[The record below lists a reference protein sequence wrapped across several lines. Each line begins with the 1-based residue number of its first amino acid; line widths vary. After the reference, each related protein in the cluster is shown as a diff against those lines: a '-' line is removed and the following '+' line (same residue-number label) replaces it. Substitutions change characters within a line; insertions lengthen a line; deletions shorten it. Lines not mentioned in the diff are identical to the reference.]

1 MAEEQAYHVNKG
13 LECIKSLKAS
23 PPDLS
28 TIRDTIES
36 WREGLSPSGR
46 ATPNPD
52 TSEGDHQN
60 INQSCSPAIGPNK
73 VYLSPEDNLGFREIT
88 GNDCE
93 AGLGGVQGKG
103 SNSQVQRYY
112 VYSHGGEEIEGLE
125 DADSLVVQADSPVAN
140 IFNGGEDGSDDSD
153 VDSGPDDPGRDTL
166 YDRGSVAG
174 NDVARSTDVEKLE
187 GADIQEVLNSQ
198 KGKGGRFQGG
208 KTLRVPEIPDVKH
221 SRPSAQSIKKGTDGN
236 SVSSGTVTEC
246 LSISGATQAVPESRW
261 ESSEQNASVGSV
273 LKSARSAKTIQESTQ
288 ESGTIASLTQP
299 KENDSEYEYEDDLF
313 TEIQDIRASIAKI
326 HDDNK
331 TILSKLDSILL
342 LKGEVDTI
350 KKQISK
356 QNISISTIEGHLSSI
371 MIAIPGFG
379 KDIKDPTSE
388 VELNPDLRPIISRDS
403 GRALAEVLKK
413 PAVDRSQKIG
423 TKANSSSKGQLLKD
437 LQLKPVDKQASSAI
451 GFVPSDHESSRN
463 VIRSIIKSSK
473 LNIDHKDYL
482 LDLLNDV
489 KGSKDLKEFHKMLTA
504 ILAKHP

>member
-28 TIRDTIES
+28 TIRDTLES
-36 WREGLSPSGR
+36 WREGLDTSDR
-46 ATPNPD
+46 AAPNPD
-52 TSEGDHQN
+52 ISKGDHQN
-60 INQSCSPAIGPNK
+60 INQSCPPAIGSGEID
-73 VYLSPEDNLGFREIT
+73 VSTESNLGYREI
-88 GNDCE
+88 NHDDSE
-93 AGLGGVQGKG
+93 AGLRGVQSRGP
-103 SNSQVQRYY
+103 NPQIQRYH

-125 DADSLVVQADSPVAN
+125 DADSLMVQADPPLAN
-140 IFNGGEDGSDDSD
+140 TFSRGEDGSDDSD
-153 VDSGPDDPGRDTL
+153 VDSGPDDPDRDPL
-166 YDRGSVAG
+166 YDRGSVAD
-174 NDVARSTDVEKLE
+174 NDVVKSTDVEKLE
-187 GADIQEVLNSQ
+187 GDNIQEVLNSQ
-198 KGKGGRFQGG
+198 KSKRGKFQGG
-208 KTLRVPEIPDVKH
+208 KTLRVPETPDVKH
-221 SRPSAQSIKKGTDGN
+221 PRPSAQSIKKGTDGN
-236 SVSSGTVTEC
+236 SVLSGTVTEC
-246 LSISGATQAVPESRW
+246 SSINGATQAVPESRW
-261 ESSEQNASVGSV
+261 ESSERNAFVESAP
-273 LKSARSAKTIQESTQ
+273 KSARSAKTIQELPQ
-288 ESGTIASLTQP
+288 ESGTIASPTQP

-313 TEIQDIRASIAKI
+313 IEMQDIRASIAKI

-342 LKGEVDTI
+342 LKGEIDTI

-379 KDIKDPTSE
+379 KEVKDPTSE

-413 PAVDRSQKIG
+413 PAVDRSPKTG
-423 TKANSSSKGQLLKD
+423 FKVNSGSKGQLLKD

-451 GFVPSDHESSRN
+451 GFVPSDHESSRS

-504 ILAKHP
+504 ILAKQP

>member
-52 TSEGDHQN
+52 TSEGDHQS

-73 VYLSPEDNLGFREIT
+73 VYLSPGDNLGFREIT

-93 AGLGGVQGKG
+93 AGLGGVQGKR

-125 DADSLVVQADSPVAN
+125 DADSLVVQADPPVAN
-140 IFNGGEDGSDDSD
+140 VFNGGEDGSDDSD
-153 VDSGPDDPGRDTL
+153 VDSGPDDPSRDTL

-273 LKSARSAKTIQESTQ
+273 LKSARSAETIQGLTQ

-299 KENDSEYEYEDDLF
+299 
-313 TEIQDIRASIAKI
+313 
-326 HDDNK
+326 
-331 TILSKLDSILL
+331 
-342 LKGEVDTI
+342 
-350 KKQISK
+350 
-356 QNISISTIEGHLSSI
+356 
-371 MIAIPGFG
+371 
-379 KDIKDPTSE
+379 
-388 VELNPDLRPIISRDS
+388 
-403 GRALAEVLKK
+403 
-413 PAVDRSQKIG
+413 
-423 TKANSSSKGQLLKD
+423 
-437 LQLKPVDKQASSAI
+437 
-451 GFVPSDHESSRN
+451 
-463 VIRSIIKSSK
+463 
-473 LNIDHKDYL
+473 
-482 LDLLNDV
+482 
-489 KGSKDLKEFHKMLTA
+489 
-504 ILAKHP
+504 

>member
-36 WREGLSPSGR
+36 WREELSPSGR

-88 GNDCE
+88 GNDCGAE
-93 AGLGGVQGKG
+93 LGGVQGKG

-125 DADSLVVQADSPVAN
+125 DADSLVVQADPPVAN

-153 VDSGPDDPGRDTL
+153 VDSGPDDPSRDTL
-166 YDRGSVAG
+166 YDRGPAAG

-198 KGKGGRFQGG
+198 KSRGGRFQGG
-208 KTLRVPEIPDVKH
+208 KTLRVPEVPDVKN

-273 LKSARSAKTIQESTQ
+273 LKSAKSAKTIQGSTQ
-288 ESGTIASLTQP
+288 ESGTTASPTQP

-413 PAVDRSQKIG
+413 PAVDRSQKTG

>member
-13 LECIKSLKAS
+13 LECIKSLKTS

-28 TIRDTIES
+28 TIRDTLES
-36 WREGLSPSGR
+36 WREGLGPSDR

-52 TSEGDHQN
+52 ASEGDHQD
-60 INQSCSPAIGPNK
+60 INQSCSPAVGSGKID
-73 VYLSPEDNLGFREIT
+73 VSPEGNLGFREIT
-88 GNDCE
+88 YDDSE
-93 AGLGGVQGKG
+93 AGLRGIQDKG
-103 SNSQVQRYY
+103 SNSQVQRYH

-125 DADSLVVQADSPVAN
+125 DADSLVVQADPPVAN
-140 IFNGGEDGSDDSD
+140 TFSGGEDGSDDSD
-153 VDSGPDDPGRDTL
+153 VDSGPDDPSRDPL
-166 YDRGSVAG
+166 YDWGSVTG
-174 NDVARSTDVEKLE
+174 HGVAKSTDVEKLE
-187 GADIQEVLNSQ
+187 GDDIQAVLNSQ
-198 KGKGGRFQGG
+198 KNKGGRFQGG

-221 SRPSAQSIKKGTDGN
+221 SGPSAQSIKKGTDGN
-236 SVSSGTVTEC
+236 SVLSGTATEC
-246 LSISGATQAVPESRW
+246 LLINGATRAVPESRW
-261 ESSEQNASVGSV
+261 ESSERNASVESV
-273 LKSARSAKTIQESTQ
+273 PKSARSAKTIQELTQ

-299 KENDSEYEYEDDLF
+299 KENDSEYEYEDGLF

-326 HDDNK
+326 HEDNK
-331 TILSKLDSILL
+331 TILSKLESILL
-342 LKGEVDTI
+342 LKGEIDTI

-413 PAVDRSQKIG
+413 PAVDRSQKNGI
-423 TKANSSSKGQLLKD
+423 KANSSSKGQLLKD

-451 GFVPSDHESSRN
+451 GFIPSDHESSRS

-489 KGSKDLKEFHKMLTA
+489 KGSKDLKEFHKMLTT
-504 ILAKHP
+504 ILAKQP